1 MNKDQLVELDK
12 IMNGYSVDYR
22 IDITK
27 QYWIMEARAIHLGI
41 NIKEI
46 RVAEFKHDEETLVV
60 VVDGDKGHIAALDMR
75 LVNVQESNKFK
86 HKLKLEVY
94 NA

>member
-1 MNKDQLVELDK
+1 MTKDQLAELDK

-22 IDITK
+22 IDVTK

-41 NIKEI
+41 SLKEI
-46 RVAEFKHDEETLVV
+46 RVVGFKHDEETLTVV
-60 VVDGDKGHIAALDMR
+60 IVGNKDHIAALDMR
-75 LVNVQESNKFK
+75 LVNVQESHRFK

-94 NA
+94 DA